1 MKQLEKELKETAEK
15 EREVWYMYCRGWGAN
30 VVPSASKKYLQKIIA
45 EVYVIPFDA
54 ILNIL
59 KTDIGVI
66 YVLGLGRGISK
77 WPLSVL
83 M

>member
-1 MKQLEKELKETAEK
+1 M
-15 EREVWYMYCRGWGAN
+15 
-30 VVPSASKKYLQKIIA
+30 VPSASKKYLQKFIA
-45 EVYVIPFDA
+45 EVYVIPFDV

-77 WPLSVL
+77 
-83 M
+83 